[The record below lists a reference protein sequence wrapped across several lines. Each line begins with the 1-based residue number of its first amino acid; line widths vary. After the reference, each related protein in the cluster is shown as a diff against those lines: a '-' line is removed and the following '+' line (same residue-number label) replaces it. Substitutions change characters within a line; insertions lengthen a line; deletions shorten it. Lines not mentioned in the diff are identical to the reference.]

1 MAQALEDASTALQAA
16 IKTCDAAGNDD
27 ARLAS
32 SASVATNLALLRE
45 ATADIATVEALRE
58 NASQAK
64 AWDAVEAVL
73 RHPKLVFSASLAN
86 ELACTAEA
94 LYARGDAGGQLYAAA
109 RGLHECCGDVASIA
123 QSLQSQQKL
132 VIQPGARAAACVVL
146 GALCATY
153 PRRLGPGAL
162 GEARQRLAKLA
173 KNDASTKAA
182 AARALGRVVLA
193 SPDEGVT
200 GVAPRPVQTQQHKQA
215 LVCSGKD
222 CVNALAKVLKGSDDS
237 SCRKAAA
244 GSLRDVA
251 MRASEAA
258 DRAVA
263 NLAAVVAD
271 AAETSKTAPAPAPAA
286 PKKDGAKEPVPD
298 DPVKR
303 ARSTVDAALHL
314 LDASVAVRR
323 PNLGQRR
330 VDGVGRLRCGFHA
343 GWSRRPRAI

>member
-1 MAQALEDASTALQAA
+1 M
-16 IKTCDAAGNDD
+16 
-27 ARLAS
+27 
-32 SASVATNLALLRE
+32 
-45 ATADIATVEALRE
+45 RE

-146 GALCATY
+146 GALCANY

-173 KNDASTKAA
+173 KNDRHQIA
-182 AARALGRVVLA
+182 AARALGCVSSRR
-193 SPDEGVT
+193 PTRPT
-200 GVAPRPVQTQQHKQA
+200 GARRPVRRSST
-215 LVCSGKD
+215 SGPA
-222 CVNALAKVLKGSDDS
+222 CPGMTAAALAKVLKGSDDATR
-237 SCRKAAA
+237 CKAAA
-244 GSLRDVA
+244 ASLLPSR
-251 MRASEAA
+251 SAA
-258 DRAVA
+258 RPRLLTGPKA
-263 NLAAVVAD
+263 NLAAVVVAD
-271 AAETSKTAPAPAPAA
+271 AAETSKPPAPRRA
-286 PKKDGAKEPVPD
+286 PKKQGEKEPVPD

-314 LDASVAVRR
+314 LDASVAVRK
-323 PNLGQRR
+323 PNNVASMAWG
-330 VDGVGRLRCGFHA
+330 A
-343 GWSRRPRAI
+343 